1 VKDVFHFKKVA
12 WDCPEGSPET
22 FSQEVITPTQLRSHL
37 HIVIHNQA
45 AQEETRITEHFNQ
58 SSTLL
63 LFYRSGS
70 HKPSTVDGF
79 IVFTVVKDVSE

>member
-45 AQEETRITEHFNQ
+45 AQEEPEEKIHSFSRINQ
-58 SSTLL
+58 SAKETTPPLSDLN
-63 LFYRSGS
+63 FKIYAVIR
-70 HKPSTVDGF
+70 
-79 IVFTVVKDVSE
+79 